1 MEVILLDK
9 VSNLGNLGDVVRVK
23 NGYARNFLIP
33 NKIAKRATK
42 ETIKEFENKR
52 SELEKSQLKKLNDAK
67 ELADKLDGFVIKISQ
82 KASVDGKL
90 FGSVSNIDILHNLK
104 KSGFSSIEK
113 SQIYLSDNHIKTI
126 GEFVA
131 RIKLHS
137 DVEKEISIIV
147 IREEL

>member
-1 MEVILLDK
+1 MEVILLEK
-9 VSNLGNLGDVVRVK
+9 VSTLGNLGDIVRVK

-42 ETIKEFENKR
+42 EAIKEFENKR
-52 SELEKSQLKKLNDAK
+52 AELEKNQLKKLNDAK
-67 ELADKLDGFVIKISQ
+67 ELSDKLDGFVLQISQ

-90 FGSVSNIDILHNLK
+90 FGSVSNIDIVYNLK
-104 KSGFSSIEK
+104 KFGFDSIEK

-131 RIKLHS
+131 KIKLHS
-137 DVEKEISIIV
+137 DVEKEISIV
-147 IREEL
+147 VTREEL